1 MASLSVSVNGASR
14 SVSSGTT
21 VAGLLDD
28 LGISSEGAAV
38 ERNRE
43 IVPRGRHA
51 ETLIEDGDA
60 LEIVTAVGG
69 G

>member
-1 MASLSVSVNGASR
+1 VTVRVRVNGSERDFAD
-14 SVSSGTT
+14 GTT
-21 VAGLLDD
+21 VDAMLVE
-28 LGISSEGAAV
+28 LGIPRNGAAV

-43 IVPRGRHA
+43 IVPRSRHA
-51 ETLIEDGDA
+51 ETLVEEGDR